1 MNDLRNLAKVIVERC
16 CAVKPGERVLVE
28 ATGCED
34 ALAAEVLRAV
44 YDAGGAPFYNQMW
57 DSLQSA
63 WLERACEESV
73 RLQAAWDAE
82 RMRSM
87 DVYIGLR
94 SSANAF
100 DLSAIPSG
108 QSRLYRREYETPV
121 HFQTRVPKTRWLVTR
136 IPNASMAQTAGMPTR
151 EFEEFYYRCCC
162 LGYDR
167 FRARME
173 PLAAAMRGARS
184 VRIKGEGVDLRF
196 EMCGAGV
203 AVCSGTR
210 NIPAGEVFSAPSPG
224 SVEGYIR
231 YNVPASFNGSE
242 FKGVRLEFDHG
253 RISRASCESGD
264 GSALEAIF
272 DTDGGA
278 RMIGEFAIGT
288 NPFID
293 RITGD
298 ILFDEKASGSFHL
311 TPGNSYDGCGNGNR
325 SGIHWDLV
333 YRMHGEYGGAELWF
347 DDTLISRNGLF
358 VPDALQPLNPENLCG
373 ELEL

>member
-63 WLERACEESV
+63 WLEHACEESV

-121 HFQTRVPKTRWLVTR
+121 HFIT
-136 IPNASMAQTAGMPTR
+136 
-151 EFEEFYYRCCC
+151 
-162 LGYDR
+162 
-167 FRARME
+167 
-173 PLAAAMRGARS
+173 AAAAWTTTVSARVWS
-184 VRIKGEGVDLRF
+184 R
-196 EMCGAGV
+196 
-203 AVCSGTR
+203 
-210 NIPAGEVFSAPSPG
+210 SP
-224 SVEGYIR
+224 R
-231 YNVPASFNGSE
+231 QCAA
-242 FKGVRLEFDHG
+242 
-253 RISRASCESGD
+253 RAAC
-264 GSALEAIF
+264 A
-272 DTDGGA
+272 
-278 RMIGEFAIGT
+278 
-288 NPFID
+288 
-293 RITGD
+293 
-298 ILFDEKASGSFHL
+298 
-311 TPGNSYDGCGNGNR
+311 
-325 SGIHWDLV
+325 
-333 YRMHGEYGGAELWF
+333 
-347 DDTLISRNGLF
+347 
-358 VPDALQPLNPENLCG
+358 
-373 ELEL
+373 